1 MPGRRRNKATA
12 TENAV
17 VENNVTEKSASDEP
31 VVEQQTQEQEEN
43 SITINDL
50 YAATQIIDAAT
61 RRGAFSAAEVAG
73 VGATYTKIV
82 DFLKVSAPQ
91 LFENQGEANE

>member
-1 MPGRRRNKATA
+1 MPGRRRNKTDKATA

-17 VENNVTEKSASDEP
+17 VESAVAEEP
-31 VVEQQTQEQEEN
+31 VAEQQTQEQEEN

>member
-1 MPGRRRNKATA
+1 MPGRRRNKADKATA
-12 TENAV
+12 TESTI
-17 VENNVTEKSASDEP
+17 VENTVSEES

-61 RRGAFSAAEVAG
+61 RRGAFSASEVAG

-91 LFENQGEANE
+91 LFEKQGEANE